1 MFRSEDPPSPGD
13 IPVEAPPP
21 SDRPTTAMLK
31 ADIDSGRTGDKVEHY
46 DVGMAQLGTCD
57 EVAGTPPTLERIALA
72 RETEAASRKA
82 RAMADP
88 HGSRW
93 WVLPGF
99 AGFIVVAAASMG
111 LALWL
116 IP

>member
-1 MFRSEDPPSPGD
+1 MTTTDLPPTRTIEPID
-13 IPVEAPPP
+13 QPPD
-21 SDRPTTAMLK
+21 SDNPTMAMLK

-57 EVAGTPPTLERIALA
+57 EVAGTPPTPERIALA
-72 RETEAASRKA
+72 RETEAASREA

-99 AGFIVVAAASMG
+99 AGFIVAAAASIG

>member
-1 MFRSEDPPSPGD
+1 
-13 IPVEAPPP
+13 
-21 SDRPTTAMLK
+21 MLK

-57 EVAGTPPTLERIALA
+57 EVAGTPPTPERIALA
-72 RETEAASRKA
+72 RETEAATRKA
-82 RAMADP
+82 QAAADP
-88 HGSRW
+88 HGNRW
-93 WVLPGF
+93 WILPAF
-99 AGFIVVAAASMG
+99 VSFIVAVAVTVG